1 MKGDKTM
8 ARTSKKKEE
17 PTYNFDFANTCV
29 IRGIIKMVIVDSEKV
44 NRYSVDVP
52 RETPN
57 KKTAHS
63 FITVVEFSEEDAI
76 DEGTSVNIEGYIST
90 GSYKKGKDTIWT
102 TEVVAT
108 CIDEI

>member
-1 MKGDKTM
+1 M
-8 ARTSKKKEE
+8 ARATKKKEE
-17 PTYNFDFANTCV
+17 TTYNFDFANTCV
-29 IRGIIKMVIVDSEKV
+29 IRGVIKKVIVDGEKV

-63 FITVVEFSEEDAI
+63 YITVVEFSEDDAI
-76 DEGTSVNIEGYIST
+76 EEGTAVNIEGYIST

>member
-1 MKGDKTM
+1 M

-17 PTYNFDFANTCV
+17 TTYNFDFANTCV
-29 IRGIIKMVIVDSEKV
+29 IRGIIKKVIVDSEKV

-63 FITVVEFSEEDAI
+63 FITVVEFSEDDAI
-76 DEGTSVNIEGYIST
+76 EEGTSVNIEGYIST
-90 GSYKKGKDTIWT
+90 GNYKKAKDTIWT